1 MALFGRKKKE
11 EKKEIEPVETA
22 EVKDTA
28 SASKQEKEELK
39 PTAQMPKGGD
49 EHAYGVILSPH
60 LTEKSSLLAA
70 LNKYVFKVAKNSGKT
85 DIKKAIE
92 KMYKVKVAKVA
103 ISFGRSK
110 ARKVGKYEGEK
121 TGFKK
126 AIVTLVE
133 GDKIDIIS

>member
-1 MALFGRKKKE
+1 
-11 EKKEIEPVETA
+11 
-22 EVKDTA
+22 
-28 SASKQEKEELK
+28 
-39 PTAQMPKGGD
+39 
-49 EHAYGVILSPH
+49 